1 MGKTSTEPE
10 NIDQPAVANRLGW
23 FIRLL
28 IFVAAI
34 VICLLAALIVVFIWQ
49 DSQQNP
55 IGNSA
60 ILNPIERLYLRSYL
74 ALRSDAL
81 DKPIG
86 NGTAEVTFVIEPGQ
100 NANQIINDLVVSGL
114 LEEADLFRNYL
125 RYKGYDSQLVAGK
138 FEISPTLTIPQLAT
152 SLLRAQPQ
160 DIELVF
166 LPGWRKEEMAEY
178 LRVIQPANIE
188 ADEFEAIVD
197 GRNDL
202 DLSEYDF
209 LTSLPDNATLE
220 GFLFPD
226 TYQIPTDTNAPQLV
240 SMMLDNFDSRVT
252 PAMRQAFGIQGLSV
266 YEAVI
271 LASIVQREAV
281 VADERPLMV
290 GVFLNRMNAGMPL
303 QADPTVQYALGYQ
316 ADVGTWWKSPLST
329 EDLKID
335 TPYNTYLYPGLPPG
349 PIANP
354 GLSALEALSAPEM
367 SDFLF
372 FVADCTS
379 DIPGSH
385 VFSTTF
391 EEHLSHVNRCR

>member
-1 MGKTSTEPE
+1 MGTTSNKPE
-10 NIDQPAVANRLGW
+10 QLSQSAAADRWRW

-28 IFVAAI
+28 IFIVVI
-34 VICLLAALIVVFIWQ
+34 VICLFAAFLLFFIWQ
-49 DSQQNP
+49 DSQDNS
-55 IGNSA
+55 IGDSA
-60 ILNPIERLYLRSYL
+60 ISNPIERLYLRSYL
-74 ALRSDAL
+74 SARADMLEE
-81 DKPIG
+81 PIG
-86 NGTAEVTFVIEPGQ
+86 NGTDDITFVIEPGQ
-100 NANQIINDLVVSGL
+100 NAHQIINNLVDSGL
-114 LEEADLFRNYL
+114 LQEGELFRNYL
-125 RYKGYDSQLVAGK
+125 KYKGYDSQLVAGIFK
-138 FEISPTLTIPQLAT
+138 INPVMTIPQLAT
-152 SLLRAQPQ
+152 TLLKAQPQ

-188 ADEFEAIVD
+188 ADEFESIVD
-197 GRNDL
+197 GRTDL
-202 DLSEYDF
+202 DLSNYNF
-209 LTSLPDNATLE
+209 LTSLPENATLE

-226 TYQIPTDTNAPQLV
+226 SYQIPVDTNTAQLV
-240 SMMLDNFDSRVT
+240 YMMLDNFDRRIT
-252 PAMRQAFGIQGLSV
+252 PAMRQAFGVQGLSV

-281 VADERPLMV
+281 VSDERPLMV
-290 GVFLNRMNAGMPL
+290 GVFLNRLSAGMLL

-316 ADVGTWWKSPLST
+316 GESGTWWKSPLNT
-329 EDLKID
+329 TDLKTD

-354 GLSALEALSAPEM
+354 GLSALEAVSAPER
-367 SDFLF
+367 SEFLY

-379 DIPGSH
+379 DIPGLH

>member
-1 MGKTSTEPE
+1 MGTTSNESEP
-10 NIDQPAVANRLGW
+10 IDQPAAADRLRW

-28 IFVAAI
+28 IFIAAI
-34 VICLLAALIVVFIWQ
+34 VICLLAALILVFIWQ
-49 DSQQNP
+49 DSQQNS
-55 IGNSA
+55 IGDSA

-74 ALRSDAL
+74 AARADAL

-86 NGTAEVTFVIEPGQ
+86 NGTDDITFVIEPGQ
-100 NANQIINDLVVSGL
+100 NANQIINNLVDSGL
-114 LEEADLFRNYL
+114 LQEGDLFRNYL
-125 RYKGYDSQLVAGK
+125 KYKGYDSQLEAGI
-138 FEISPTLTIPQLAT
+138 FEISPALTIPQLAT
-152 SLLRAQPQ
+152 TLLRAQPQ

-178 LRVIQPANIE
+178 LRVIRPANIE
-188 ADEFEAIVD
+188 TNEFEAIVN
-197 GRNDL
+197 GQNEL
-202 DLSEYDF
+202 DLSNYNF
-209 LTSLPDNATLE
+209 LTSLPVNATLE

-226 TYQIPTDTNAPQLV
+226 TYRIPVDTNTAQLV
-240 SMMLDNFDSRVT
+240 YRMLDNFDRRVT
-252 PAMRQAFGIQGLSV
+252 PAMRQEFGVQGLSV

-281 VADERPLMV
+281 VGDERPLMV
-290 GVFLNRMNAGMPL
+290 GVFLNRLNAGMPL

-316 ADVGTWWKSPLST
+316 AEVGTWWKSPLST
-329 EDLKID
+329 TDLKTD
-335 TPYNTYLYPGLPPG
+335 APYNTYLYPGLPPG

-354 GLSALEALSAPEM
+354 GLAALEAVSAPER

-385 VFSTTF
+385 IFSTTF
-391 EEHLSHVNRCR
+391 EEHLFHVNRCR